1 MKQTVVFTS
10 ELPSPALAI
19 ASQEN
24 EVIVHPATALRSE
37 EELIELFEDA
47 DGVVTLVSDP
57 VTRRVIE
64 ANPHLRVISN
74 FGVGTNN
81 IDLEAAR
88 EQNVVVTNTPGVLT
102 DATADLTMGLLLAVT
117 RRLRAGEE
125 MVRAG
130 RFTGWN
136 PMVLLG
142 TGLTGKQ
149 LGIIGMGR
157 IGQAV
162 ARRAAAFRLTIAY
175 NSPTGK
181 PEIESELGAQWM
193 KLDALL
199 ATSDFISI
207 HAPLTPETHHLIN
220 RSALKRMKPTAYLIN
235 TSRGPLVDEAALAA
249 GLAEQQIAGAALD
262 VYEHEPAVEPSL
274 LKLEN
279 VVLLPH
285 LGSATV
291 EARSEMARLAALN
304 CALVLRGSEPLHR
317 VV

>member
-57 VTRRVIE
+57 ITRRVIE

-88 EQNVVVTNTPGVLT
+88 EQSVVVTNTPGVLT
-102 DATADLTMGLLLAVT
+102 DATADLTMALLLAVT

-125 MVRAG
+125 MVRGG

-157 IGQAV
+157 IGEAV
-162 ARRAAAFRLTIAY
+162 AHRAAAFRLNIAY
-175 NSPTGK
+175 NSPTRK
-181 PEIESELGAQWM
+181 PEIESELGARWM
-193 KLDALL
+193 ALDELL
-199 ATSDFISI
+199 ATSDFVSI
-207 HAPLTPETHHLIN
+207 HAPLTSETLHLIDA
-220 RSALKRMKPTAYLIN
+220 SALRRMKADAYLIN
-235 TSRGPLVDEAALAA
+235 TSRGPLVDEKALAAALAT
-249 GLAEQQIAGAALD
+249 QQIAGAALD
-262 VYEHEPAVEPSL
+262 VYEHEPAVEASL